1 MWTLIFESYFL
12 KSNMLMQKKKKTPQK
27 KGVLQNVAAFLQT
40 FKILY
45 VTSDS

>member
-12 KSNMLMQKKKKTPQK
+12 KSNMLMQKKKNPQK